1 MPWGS
6 FEQAMTIPQGGDM
19 IAQDKRQPPETNRI
33 MGFQE
38 WGLIIILSI
47 LWGGS
52 FFFVGVAVKELPPL
66 TIVLCR
72 VALASIILLAAVYL
86 KGDKML
92 SSPGLWLGFII
103 MGALNNLIPF
113 SLIVWGQTHIESG
126 LASILNATTPIFSVV
141 LAHFLTKE
149 ERMTPNRMTGV
160 LIGGMGVA
168 VLIGIESWR
177 GFGMEVI
184 GQIAVLGAAFSYA
197 CAAIYGRRFKGLSPL
212 VVATGMLCGSTIMMT
227 PWALF
232 VEQPWN
238 LSPSVMTMMALFGL
252 AAISTSLA
260 YIIYFRVLATSGPT
274 NLLLVTFLIPLSAIL
289 LGGMVL
295 GEQLGWNA
303 FAGMGLI
310 FIGLFAIDGRLIK
323 IFRRKLGLGKSYTLR
338 FTFRHR

>member
-1 MPWGS
+1 MKALS
-6 FEQAMTIPQGGDM
+6 TIQ
-19 IAQDKRQPPETNRI
+19 KSETINRV
-33 MGFQE
+33 MGLQE

-52 FFFVGVAVKELPPL
+52 FFFVGVAVKEMPPL

-72 VALASIILLAAVYL
+72 VALASIILLAVVHL
-86 KGDKML
+86 KGNKMP
-92 SSPGLWLGFII
+92 SSKGLWGGFII
-103 MGALNNLIPF
+103 MGALNNLVPF

-126 LASILNATTPIFSVV
+126 LASILNGTTPIFSVV
-141 LAHFLTKE
+141 LAHFLTRD
-149 ERMTPNRMTGV
+149 ERLTNNRMTGV
-160 LIGGMGVA
+160 LIGWIGVA
-168 VLIGIESWR
+168 VLIGFESLR
-177 GFGMEVI
+177 GFGIEVI

-227 PWALF
+227 PLALF

-238 LSPSVMTMMALFGL
+238 LSPSMMTIAAIFGL

-289 LGGMVL
+289 LGVMVL
-295 GEQLGWNA
+295 GEQLGWNT
-303 FAGMGLI
+303 FVGMGLI
-310 FIGLFAIDGRLIK
+310 FIGLIAIDGRLLK
-323 IFRRKLGLGKSYTLR
+323 IFKRKEEVCYYEI
-338 FTFRHR
+338 

>member
-1 MPWGS
+1 
-6 FEQAMTIPQGGDM
+6 
-19 IAQDKRQPPETNRI
+19 
-33 MGFQE
+33 MGLQE

-52 FFFVGVAVKELPPL
+52 FFFVGVAVKEMPPL

-72 VALASIILLAAVYL
+72 VALASIILLAVVHL
-86 KGDKML
+86 KGNKMP
-92 SSPGLWLGFII
+92 SSKGLWGGYII

-126 LASILNATTPIFSVV
+126 LASILNGTTPIFSVV
-141 LAHFLTKE
+141 LAHFLTRD
-149 ERMTPNRMTGV
+149 ERLTTNRMTGV
-160 LIGGMGVA
+160 LIGWIGVA
-168 VLIGIESWR
+168 VLIGFESLR
-177 GFGMEVI
+177 GFGIEVI

-227 PWALF
+227 PLALF

-238 LSPSVMTMMALFGL
+238 LSPSMMTIAAIFGL

-274 NLLLVTFLIPLSAIL
+274 NLVLVTFLIPLSAIL
-289 LGGMVL
+289 LGVIVL
-295 GEQLGWNA
+295 GEQLGWNT
-303 FAGMGLI
+303 FVGMGLI
-310 FIGLFAIDGRLIK
+310 FIGLIAIDGRLLK
-323 IFRRKLGLGKSYTLR
+323 IFKRKEEVCYYGI
-338 FTFRHR
+338 